1 MGMIGT
7 LLGLVLMMGNMSDP
21 RSIGPG
27 MAVALL
33 TTLYGAILANVIFSP
48 MVQRIVGHGKKVRYN
63 YELVVA
69 GMLFLHKGGD
79 PRRLP
84 DLLLGGFTVAE
95 EVPLVD
101 PATPAP
107 PPVTSKLTSEDLLE
121 PTLEAMEMKPDQ
133 SPPSSPPPV
142 R

>member
-1 MGMIGT
+1 
-7 LLGLVLMMGNMSDP
+7 
-21 RSIGPG
+21 

-69 GMLFLHKGGD
+69 GMLYLHKGGD

-95 EVPLVD
+95 EVQLVD
-101 PATPAP
+101 PLTPEPAP
-107 PPVTSKLTSEDLLE
+107 TTTKLTSEDLLE
-121 PTLEAMEMKPDQ
+121 PTLAAMEMKSTPTP
-133 SPPSSPPPV
+133 SPSQPNE